1 MLCAFRDLLSHRS
14 IRRTPFKCRELIRQY
29 PPHFL
34 VNGKLRLTGNDLCLD
49 KHKRKFS
56 ANTAAVLA
64 KRLDLDI
71 QFLAEFACK
80 AFKRSFPQLC
90 FSAGKFP
97 QMRAGAPVSYTHL
110 DVYKRQNSVP
120 EAPENRISTMRY
132 RLTVFLYPADRL
144 PLRIYFII

>member
-90 FSAGKFP
+90 FPPGNSHRCAQEPSA
-97 QMRAGAPVSYTHL
+97 R
-110 DVYKRQNSVP
+110 RQ
-120 EAPENRISTMRY
+120 ISI
-132 RLTVFLYPADRL
+132 F
-144 PLRIYFII
+144 PLRRIIAAVTSLIIPPPIY

>member
-97 QMRAGAPVSYTHL
+97 QMRAGALCTAADQYFSIAA
-110 DVYKRQNSVP
+110 N
-120 EAPENRISTMRY
+120 Y
-132 RLTVFLYPADRL
+132 RGCNFSHYPT
-144 PLRIYFII
+144 PIY

>member
-97 QMRAGAPVSYTHL
+97 QMRAGALCT
-110 DVYKRQNSVP
+110 
-120 EAPENRISTMRY
+120 A
-132 RLTVFLYPADRL
+132 ADQLRL
-144 PLRIYFII
+144 PRGHTEIRRLPRRRILWGHSPVRTAQGTAVLRE